1 MKGMFVLLVGFMMVF
16 QSNAQSVTGHWYGIG
31 KVAIPGEHS
40 SYLSELNIKQKGN
53 VVTGEL
59 EYYFRDS
66 LFKVKVNGTFNKQ
79 TRQLIFKPIPFIY
92 YLSTNTKN
100 SIDCI
105 LTGNFTLL
113 VNRTESILTGAFESD
128 AAHRFTNP
136 AIQFRFKYSSDTIT
150 PKQEISPTQ
159 IDSISDINATMKLM
173 DRKETSPIMIEP
185 RFLKREK
192 SLFKEIEINETVL
205 RIDLYDNGTI
215 DHDTISIYM
224 NDKLLFKDIPL
235 TQSAFKRTITLDSTI
250 EVNEISMYAE
260 NLGTIPPNTAIM
272 IIYDGKK
279 RHELILTSDL
289 NRTATIRLKRKKA
302 GGY

>member
-1 MKGMFVLLVGFMMVF
+1 MKGMFALLVCFMMVF
-16 QSNAQSVTGHWYGIG
+16 QSNAQTVTGHWYGIG

-40 SYLSELNIKQKGN
+40 SYLSELIIKQKGN
-53 VVTGEL
+53 TVTGEL
-59 EYYFRDS
+59 QYYFRDS
-66 LFKVKVNGTFNKQ
+66 LFKVKVNGNFNKQ

-92 YLSTNTKN
+92 YLSTNTKTG
-100 SIDCI
+100 IDCI

-113 VNRTESILTGAFESD
+113 VNRTESVLTGAFESD

-136 AIQFRFKYSSDTIT
+136 AIQFRFRYSTDTIAT
-150 PKQEISPTQ
+150 KQEEFPIA
-159 IDSISDINATMKLM
+159 IDIVADTNTRMKLI
-173 DRKETSPIMIEP
+173 DRKEIAPIMIEP

-192 SLFKEIEINETVL
+192 AIFKEIEVTETSL

-215 DHDTISIYM
+215 DNDTVSIYL
-224 NDKLLFKDIPL
+224 NDKLLFKDILL
-235 TQSAFKRTITLDSTI
+235 TQSAFRRNIVLDSTV

-272 IIYDGKK
+272 IIYDGRK

-289 NRTATIRLKRKKA
+289 NKTATIRLRRR
-302 GGY
+302 